1 MFNLSKRERFI
12 ILFLVAS
19 LAAGSAIA
27 FYQKSNSII
36 DVKIRSF
43 DHEGLSSGVKK
54 ININDADETALM
66 RLPGVGKALAGRI
79 AEYRIRQGSFRYIEE
94 IKKVKGV
101 KENLFVKIKDNIT
114 VE

>member
-12 ILFLVAS
+12 ILFLVAF

-27 FYQKSNSII
+27 LYQKSNSIV

-43 DHEGLSSGVKK
+43 DHEGLSGSVKK
-54 ININDADETALM
+54 ININDADEVVLM

-79 AEYRIRQGSFRYIEE
+79 AEYRTLQGDFRSIEE
-94 IKKVKGV
+94 IKKVKGI
-101 KENLFVKIKDNIT
+101 KEDLFVKIKDNIS